1 MDEAVRAI
9 EAVPD
14 EVPGKRLIAAMV
26 FGFCFLLAVLVYFAP
41 EREERDERE
50 S

>member
-1 MDEAVRAI
+1 MDDALRAM

-14 EVPGKRLIAAMV
+14 EVPGKRLVAAMV
-26 FGFCFLLAVLVYFAP
+26 FGFCFLMAVLVYFAP
-41 EREERDERE
+41 EQE